1 MKLKWDGCDTT
12 LPNQFLMEHKMA
24 AISAGGSNPFV
35 TFGNVLE
42 KGGFENFNK
51 IQEAKSAIADQM
63 AHFKISR
70 WDDQDLKSLAEN
82 ATTTDD
88 DGNTVQLPDSV
99 KAMAKRLLDNGG
111 SSALNPSGDPWF
123 SQDDLRR

>member
-1 MKLKWDGCDTT
+1 
-12 LPNQFLMEHKMA
+12 
-24 AISAGGSNPFV
+24 
-35 TFGNVLE
+35 
-42 KGGFENFNK
+42 
-51 IQEAKSAIADQM
+51 M